1 MREAGKGRD
10 IMLARMSSNG
20 RVGLLLAACLLVAM
34 ATPVLA
40 AGEGMMTQSAELVDV
55 LGLFLV
61 GLLLILL
68 EIFIVPGHGFV
79 GLPGLGLIGW
89 SLYICVTRFGPQTG
103 LTLAAVLLALAA
115 VLTYFILKIFPHT
128 PAGRALF
135 HQKQFDAVAAPETA
149 SLRSSEWVGLR
160 GVAVSELRPAGSARV
175 GDRTLD
181 VVCEDGYLEKGTQV
195 EIISLE
201 EGRVLV
207 RRVVES

>member
-1 MREAGKGRD
+1 
-10 IMLARMSSNG
+10 MSSNG
-20 RVGLLLAACLLVAM
+20 RVVLLLAACLLVAFASPAM
-34 ATPVLA
+34 ADD
-40 AGEGMMTQSAELVDV
+40 GGMMSRSAELVDI

-79 GLPGLGLIGW
+79 GLPGLALLGW
-89 SLYICVTRFGPQTG
+89 SLYICVERFGMNTG

-135 HQKQFDAVAAPETA
+135 HQKNLEAVAAPESHSMKA
-149 SLRSSEWVGLR
+149 SEWVGLR

-175 GDRTLD
+175 SDRTLD
-181 VVCEDGYLEKGTQV
+181 VVCEDGYLEKGTRV
-195 EIISLE
+195 EIVAFD
-201 EGRVLV
+201 EGRILV
-207 RRVVES
+207 RRVDES